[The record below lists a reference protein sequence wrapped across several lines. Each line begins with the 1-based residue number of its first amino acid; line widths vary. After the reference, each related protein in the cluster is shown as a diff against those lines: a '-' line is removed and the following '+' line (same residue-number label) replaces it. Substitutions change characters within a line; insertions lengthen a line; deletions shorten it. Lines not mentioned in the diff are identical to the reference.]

1 MSRLDKLRS
10 TSTKSGFADVL
21 GVSAVFLTRCLYINK
36 PENQYHQFTIDKK
49 SYKLAIERLKKSS
62 KKFI

>member
-49 SYKLAIERLKKSS
+49 TGGKRVINSPS
-62 KKFI
+62 KDL